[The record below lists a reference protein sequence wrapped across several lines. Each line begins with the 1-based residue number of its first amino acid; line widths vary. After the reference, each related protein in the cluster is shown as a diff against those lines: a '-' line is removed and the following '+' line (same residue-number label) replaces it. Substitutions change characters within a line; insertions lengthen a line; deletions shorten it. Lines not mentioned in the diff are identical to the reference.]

1 MAFRPSDK
9 RTNEDQDTEINIT
22 PIMNLMVVLIPLLLS
37 ASKFTELALL
47 EYLPPAEAVAAE
59 TAGAPP
65 SEGEGDKIEK
75 INLLLNLVE
84 SGIQVS
90 IFESVE
96 EGPNFY
102 EIPRLSSGNY
112 NWSTLKDSLW
122 SIKQTHV
129 GEPIGTED
137 VTNELTGEIT
147 QISKYRV
154 IDGEEASI
162 TAVSSTTFQT
172 IIKVMDTCRYKTVGN
187 VQKPLF
193 PFTILKQFQ

>member
-1 MAFRPSDK
+1 VAFRPSSK
-9 RTNEDQDTEINIT
+9 RTRGAESTELNIT

-47 EYLPPAEAVAAE
+47 EYLPPAEAAPAE
-59 TAGAPP
+59 SAGAPP
-65 SEGEGDKIEK
+65 SEGGSSKIEK
-75 INLLLNLVE
+75 ISLLLNLVDT
-84 SGIQVS
+84 GIQVS
-90 IFESVE
+90 IFESIV

-102 EIPRLSSGNY
+102 VIPRFADGSY
-112 NWSTLKDSLW
+112 NFDTLKDSLW

-147 QISKYRV
+147 QIAKYRV

-162 TAVSSTTFQT
+162 TAVATTTFQT
-172 IIKVMDTCRYKTVGN
+172 IIKVMDACRYKTIGN
-187 VQKPLF
+187 DQKPLF
-193 PFTILKQFQ
+193 PYTLLKQFQ